1 MFFNGYFPT
10 SRLVTSILLK
20 NFGSIA
26 FVYNHDPRR
35 RKLDPKAHKYIFVGY
50 PANQKGYKCFD
61 PVLTKMFVF
70 MDFTFFEG

>member
-20 NFGSIA
+20 IFGSIA

-35 RKLDPKAHKYIFVGY
+35 RKLDPKAHKY
-50 PANQKGYKCFD
+50 ANQKGYKCFD
-61 PVLTKMFVF
+61 PVLTKMFAF
-70 MDFTFFEG
+70 MDVTFFEG